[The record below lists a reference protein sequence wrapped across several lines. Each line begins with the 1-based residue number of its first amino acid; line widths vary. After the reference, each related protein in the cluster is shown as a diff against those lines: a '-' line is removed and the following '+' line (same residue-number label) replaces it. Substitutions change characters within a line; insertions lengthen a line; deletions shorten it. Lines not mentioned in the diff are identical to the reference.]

1 MAKVTVLRGV
11 SEEYAQR
18 LEAAGVRS
26 VAELLRACARRKDR
40 ERLAGQC
47 GIPGALLLKWTHY
60 ADLMRIRGVGG
71 EYAELLAAA
80 AVESVPELARRSPE
94 QLTARLEAV
103 NAEHDLVRR
112 VPVLLQVRSWVRQ
125 AGELPRAVE

>member
-1 MAKVTVLRGV
+1 MAKLSVLRGV
-11 SEEYAQR
+11 TEAYAQQ
-18 LEAAGVRS
+18 LEAAGVGS
-26 VAELLRACARRKDR
+26 VRELLQACARRRDR
-40 ERLAGQC
+40 EKLAEGS
-47 GIPGALLLKWTHY
+47 GIPGALLLQWTHH

-71 EYAELLAAA
+71 EYAELLEAAG
-80 AVESVPELARRSPE
+80 VDTVPELARRNPE

-103 NAEHDLVRR
+103 NAERDLVRR